1 VLAFWREECRR
12 VAMGGFADREA
23 VARALAGCRHYGRFD
38 EWLTSAA
45 EELEREISTKE

>member
-1 VLAFWREECRR
+1 MRE
-12 VAMGGFADREA
+12 FADREA